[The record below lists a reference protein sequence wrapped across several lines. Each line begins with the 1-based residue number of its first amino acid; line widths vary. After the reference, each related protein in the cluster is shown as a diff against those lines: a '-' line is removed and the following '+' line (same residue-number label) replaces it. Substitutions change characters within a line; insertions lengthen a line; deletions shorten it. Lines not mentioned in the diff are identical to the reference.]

1 MDDCGSV
8 TRHMKASRTRQ
19 SGMAMWRAEVIME
32 AGGHS
37 LEKACLPLLCN
48 MHAHVWARKE
58 IAFVERRVLI

>member
-37 LEKACLPLLCN
+37 LEKACLPYDVTCMLMSGPGKRL
-48 MHAHVWARKE
+48 ALWRE
-58 IAFVERRVLI
+58 GS